1 MRSLVLTSAAL
12 LLLLS
17 ASPAHAAVDFRW
29 PWEAPPPAREE
40 DRRQERRDDRR
51 DDRDHMPRRDR
62 APQTPRAYGPDQ
74 EFVER
79 MLSNTAQQLDL
90 AALAAKRSN
99 DAEVRAMARRTLD
112 EAGAFEQTLLV
123 RARELGLSSQ
133 PRSSN
138 VSLPSGGWELDLAY
152 LRSTLDV
159 IAYER
164 PYFADYKAHV
174 GGEFHDALAR
184 HWDDMVARRE
194 EVKRLHDEVR
204 NSARQHGND
213 V

>member
-1 MRSLVLTSAAL
+1 MRSLISMSAAL

-17 ASPAHAAVDFRW
+17 ASPAHAAIDFRW
-29 PWEAPPPAREE
+29 PWEAPPPARD
-40 DRRQERRDDRR
+40 DRREERRDDRR
-51 DDRDHMPRRDR
+51 DDRDHSPRRDR
-62 APQTPRAYGPDQ
+62 APQAPRAHGPDQ

-79 MLSNTAQQLDL
+79 MLTNTAQQLDL
-90 AALAAKRSN
+90 AALAAKRGN
-99 DAEVRAMARRTLD
+99 DSQVRAMARRTLD

-133 PRSSN
+133 PRASN
-138 VSLPSGGWELDLAY
+138 VSLPGGGWELDLAY

-164 PYFADYKAHV
+164 PYFADYKSRV
-174 GGEFHDALAR
+174 DGSFRDALHG
-184 HWDDMVARRE
+184 HWNDMVVRRDD
-194 EVKRLHDEVR
+194 VKRLHDEVR
-204 NSARQHGND
+204 NAARRDGND